1 MNRADQIVVAGRVLT
16 CAPGGTPRSGTLMD
30 EVGEIEEGALAVVGG
45 MVAEVAPARDLL
57 RRWEGD
63 VHEYLGS
70 ALTPGLVDA
79 HTHPIFAG
87 SRADEFTMRARG
99 ATYEEIHA
107 AGGGIASTVRATRDA
122 SDQELESRTRRN
134 LLRMLVHG
142 TTTVE
147 AKSGYG
153 LETSE
158 ELRELRILRR
168 LGKELPL
175 DVVPTFL
182 GAHAIP
188 EEYSGRSGEYLDL
201 VVGEMLPL
209 VAREGLAEWVDVF
222 CERGAFTV
230 EESRR
235 VLQEGRRLGLGVRI
249 HAEEFSY
256 LGGARMAAEL
266 GAVAADHLQ
275 NLPASDFQVL
285 REAGTIPVMTPG
297 TSFFLGQG
305 HYAPA
310 RGMLD
315 ADLPVALATDFN
327 AGSNLTSS
335 MAMAMSL
342 AVLRLKLTP
351 AEALVAATVNS
362 AWSLGLGHKVGSLE
376 AGKQADMVVL
386 DTADWKE
393 WPYCYGVNLVRQ
405 VYKRGTPV
413 LPLGLQETRV

>member
-1 MNRADQIVVAGRVLT
+1 
-16 CAPGGTPRSGTLMD
+16 MD